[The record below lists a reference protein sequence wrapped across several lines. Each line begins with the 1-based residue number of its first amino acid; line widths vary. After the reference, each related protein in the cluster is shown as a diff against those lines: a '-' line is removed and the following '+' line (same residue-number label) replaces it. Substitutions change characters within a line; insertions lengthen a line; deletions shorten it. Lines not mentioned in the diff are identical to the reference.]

1 MTTATLSNL
10 SQLAGDYTLDP
21 VRTRL
26 GFVARLARVAEV
38 RGDFHAFVG
47 LAHIDEDPSRSW
59 VKLTMKVD
67 SVDTGSEERDEQLR
81 TNDFFDIAHHPTIT
95 FESTGVRQ
103 VDDLTIEVVG
113 DLTIKGITHEVAI
126 PFDLV
131 GASTDAYGLERLRF
145 DGSLVVNRK
154 DWCLVWNAALEVG
167 AGLLGDDV
175 RLELEV
181 SAVRTM

>member
-1 MTTATLSNL
+1 MTTATSSNL

-47 LAHIDEDPSRSW
+47 LAHIDEDPTRSW

-67 SVDTGSEERDEQLR
+67 SLDTGSDERDEQLR

-95 FESTGVRQ
+95 FESTRVRQ

-113 DLTIKGITHEVAI
+113 DLTIKGITREVAI

-131 GASTDAYGLERLRF
+131 GASTDTYGLERLRF
-145 DGSLVVNRK
+145 DGSVVVNRK
-154 DWCLVWNAALEVG
+154 DWCLVWSPALEIG
-167 AGLLGDDV
+167 TALLGDDV